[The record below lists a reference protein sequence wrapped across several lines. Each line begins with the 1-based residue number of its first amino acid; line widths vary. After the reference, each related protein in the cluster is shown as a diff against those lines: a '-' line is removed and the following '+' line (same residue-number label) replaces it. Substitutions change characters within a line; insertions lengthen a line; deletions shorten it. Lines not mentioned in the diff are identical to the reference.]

1 LSSFK
6 RPDFKNDM
14 KNLLLVLFIS
24 VIAFASCKTAPN
36 VDAVKQARIDDSLIR
51 VYLSN
56 NPVVKAVKDS
66 SGLYYQ
72 VVKPGTGATATINS
86 TITVNYQGKL
96 LNGPPFDSANGYS
109 SPLNKLVKGWQT
121 GIPHIKEGG
130 NIILFVPSALGY
142 GGASLGPIPAN
153 SVLVFDIDLTAVK

>member
-1 LSSFK
+1 
-6 RPDFKNDM
+6 M
-14 KNLLLVLFIS
+14 KNIILAFFAA
-24 VIAFASCKTAPN
+24 VIGLSSCKTRPN
-36 VDAVKQARIDDSLIR
+36 VDAVKQARIDDSVIR

-56 NPVVKAVKDS
+56 NPSIKAVKDS

-72 VVKPGTGATATINS
+72 VVKPGTGAAATINS

-109 SPLNKLVKGWQT
+109 SPLNNLVKGWQI
-121 GIPHIKEGG
+121 GIPHIKTGG

-153 SVLVFDIDLTAVK
+153 SVLVFDIDLIAVK

>member
-1 LSSFK
+1 
-6 RPDFKNDM
+6 M
-14 KNLLLVLFIS
+14 KNTILVVFAI
-24 VIAFASCKTAPN
+24 VFAFASCKIAPP

-72 VVKPGTGATATINS
+72 VVKPGTGAAATINS
-86 TITVNYQGKL
+86 TVTVNYRGKL

-109 SPLNKLVKGWQT
+109 SPLAALVKGWQI
-121 GIPHIKEGG
+121 GIPHIKAGG
-130 NIILFVPSALGY
+130 NIVLFVPSALGY

-153 SVLVFDIDLTAVK
+153 SVLVFDIDLTGVK

>member
-1 LSSFK
+1 
-6 RPDFKNDM
+6 M
-14 KNLLLVLFIS
+14 KNIILAFFAA
-24 VIAFASCKTAPN
+24 VIGLSSCKTRPN
-36 VDAVKQARIDDSLIR
+36 VDAVKQARIDDSVIR

-56 NPVVKAVKDS
+56 NPSIKAVKDS

-72 VVKPGTGATATINS
+72 VVRPGTGVTATINS

-109 SPLNKLVKGWQT
+109 SPLNNLVKGWQI
-121 GIPHIKEGG
+121 GIPHIKTGG

-153 SVLVFDIDLTAVK
+153 SVLVFDIDLIAVK

>member
-1 LSSFK
+1 
-6 RPDFKNDM
+6 M
-14 KNLLLVLFIS
+14 KNLYALLFLIS
-24 VIAFASCKTAPN
+24 VALASCAGRQS
-36 VDAVKQARIDDSLIR
+36 VDKVKQARIDDSVIR

-56 NPVVKAVKDS
+56 NPSIKAVKDS

-72 VVKPGTGATATINS
+72 VVRPGTGATATINS

-109 SPLNKLVKGWQT
+109 SPLNNLVKGWQI
-121 GIPHIKEGG
+121 GIPHIKTGG
-130 NIILFVPSALGY
+130 NIILFVPSVLGY

-153 SVLVFDIDLTAVK
+153 SVLVFDIDLIAVK

>member
-1 LSSFK
+1 MNK
-6 RPDFKNDM
+6 
-14 KNLLLVLFIS
+14 LLLLFAAVIGIS
-24 VIAFASCKTAPN
+24 SCKTAPP

-72 VVKPGTGATATINS
+72 VVKPGTGAAATINS
-86 TITVNYQGKL
+86 TVTVNYRGKL

-109 SPLNKLVKGWQT
+109 SPLAALVKGWQI
-121 GIPHIKEGG
+121 GIPHIKAGG
-130 NIILFVPSALGY
+130 NIVLFVPSALGY

-153 SVLVFDIDLTAVK
+153 SVLVFDIDLIGVK